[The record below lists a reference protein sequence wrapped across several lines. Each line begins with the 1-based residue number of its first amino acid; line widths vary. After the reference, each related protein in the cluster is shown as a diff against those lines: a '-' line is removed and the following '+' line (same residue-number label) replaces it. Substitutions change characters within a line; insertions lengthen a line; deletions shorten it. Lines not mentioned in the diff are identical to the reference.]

1 MTTSLQG
8 ATRVT
13 GTGPAMATATTTA
26 ETEARISA
34 APTALGRF
42 RIDGTL
48 GRGGMAVVYLAHDT
62 ELGRPVA
69 IKFLADHVAGDDG
82 FRARFAREGRIAA
95 RLSHPNIVQ
104 VFDVGQ
110 DGGRPFI
117 VMEYVAGESLGDTLR
132 RERRLAPQR
141 VLEIGQQTCSGLGC
155 AHAAGLVH
163 RDVKPQNLLVTTG
176 GAVKIADFGVA
187 RALDQT
193 RLTLTGSIIGTARYL
208 APEHAGGEPVTA
220 AADVYALGVVLYELL
235 AGRPPH
241 PGESLPDLML
251 AKRTKP
257 VAPLRKLRPETGPD
271 LEAAVL
277 ACLAVSPADRPT
289 AEELAA
295 RLSSADSV
303 SQSAV
308 VTHVASSTADA
319 RTVAL
324 PGRRRSFRA
333 RSGQARRAVVAA
345 LALAVAAAVALVVAM
360 VLTSGS
366 SQPAKTKPLRTPAG
380 STPAQHAGH
389 LAHWI
394 LGHTQR

>member
-1 MTTSLQG
+1 
-8 ATRVT
+8 
-13 GTGPAMATATTTA
+13 
-26 ETEARISA
+26 
-34 APTALGRF
+34 
-42 RIDGTL
+42 
-48 GRGGMAVVYLAHDT
+48 MAVVYLAHDT

-95 RLSHPNIVQ
+95 RLSHPNVVQ

-110 DGGRPFI
+110 EAGRPFI

-163 RDVKPQNLLVTTG
+163 RDVKPQNLLVTTD

-193 RLTLTGSIIGTARYL
+193 RLTLTGSIVGTARYL

-241 PGESLPDLML
+241 PGDSLPDLML

-295 RLSSADSV
+295 RLSSAGPRG
-303 SQSAV
+303 QSAV
-308 VTHVASSTADA
+308 VTHAASSTADA
-319 RTVAL
+319 RTVVL
-324 PGRRRSFRA
+324 PGRRRTFGTR
-333 RSGQARRAVVAA
+333 RGQARRAVAA
-345 LALAVAAAVALVVAM
+345 AVALAVAAAVALVAAL

-366 SQPAKTKPLRTPAG
+366 SPPAKPKPLRTPSG
-380 STPAQHAGH
+380 STPAQHAGQ